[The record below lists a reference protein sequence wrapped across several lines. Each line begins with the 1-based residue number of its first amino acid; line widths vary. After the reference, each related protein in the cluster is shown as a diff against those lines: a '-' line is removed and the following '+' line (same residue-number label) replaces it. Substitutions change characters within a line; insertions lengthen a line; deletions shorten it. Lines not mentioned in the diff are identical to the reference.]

1 MNPRTAGLL
10 VAGGAIAMVFLE
22 RFTKVKNP
30 GSAERIFVPDLP
42 APAAAG
48 PQPPPPAFAT
58 LSQAPGGPVQVSP
71 GILYRATVNVSFPL
85 SIAASTS
92 KATAEAQ
99 KQGFT
104 NVSVT
109 TSPPAGWPG
118 AKGDYYVTAV
128 YSGQPRFIDRSAAG
142 GQVKVTDVWRG

>member
-30 GSAERIFVPDLP
+30 GSAERIFVPDTP
-42 APAAAG
+42 ATSVG
-48 PQPPPPAFAT
+48 PQPPPPPAAGP
-58 LSQAPGGPVQVSP
+58 LQAPSGPIQVTP
-71 GILYRATVNVSFPL
+71 GVLYRATVNVSFPL
-85 SIAASTS
+85 SIAASPS
-92 KATAEAQ
+92 KASAEAQ

-104 NVSVT
+104 NVAVRQSK
-109 TSPPAGWPG
+109 PAGWPG
-118 AKGDYYVTAV
+118 ASGDYYVTAV

-142 GQVKVTDVWRG
+142 GQVKVTDVWQG